1 MKPVNFLWEILGYIL
16 YIHRGFGG
24 GKKTS
29 EGRKKKSYKEA
40 YKTELISGRWS
51 ASIAHL
57 TTKEY
62 RDMTK

>member
-16 YIHRGFGG
+16 YIHGRFGG

-40 YKTELISGRWS
+40 YKTGLI
-51 ASIAHL
+51 
-57 TTKEY
+57 
-62 RDMTK
+62 